1 MATNQSPEKP
11 VWEGFALLGLR
22 LTRSIVEIADVQTK
36 RLEQQVTAR
45 ADEFYIRQEAVE
57 EPKRRAIHLI
67 SSLFDDVMDRL
78 RKDEDDGERET

>member
-1 MATNQSPEKP
+1 MTTPSNDKH

-22 LTRSIVEIADVQTK
+22 LTRSVTEIADTQVK
-36 RLEQQVTAR
+36 RIEQEVTMR
-45 ADEFYIRQEAVE
+45 ADEFYARREATE

-78 RKDEDDGERET
+78 RKEDEDGE